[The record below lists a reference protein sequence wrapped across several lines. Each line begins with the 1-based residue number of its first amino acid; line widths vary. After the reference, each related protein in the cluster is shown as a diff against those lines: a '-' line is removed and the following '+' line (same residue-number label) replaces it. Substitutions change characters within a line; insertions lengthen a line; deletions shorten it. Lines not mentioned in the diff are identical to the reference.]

1 MEIIMF
7 YGRLLKIIL
16 QMIMIPLLVFAA
28 QGCKVSRNRALNDAF
43 SEYNGRYALV
53 IVKKDFTLTVYD
65 RDLNSV
71 AAYRIGLGSNPDM
84 KPKLY
89 ERDNRTPE
97 GVYAINEILSMDA
110 GRDTESYR
118 KLKKMNEVYFRA
130 SSGYHRY
137 NKIKE
142 DLGDNAYGPR
152 YYGINYP
159 SAADVR
165 RYNMS
170 VAKGAVPSVKGRI
183 SGIGG
188 GIAIH
193 GNNDG
198 ESIGGLCSSGC
209 IRMYNRDIVEL
220 EKYITLSTPV
230 LVFNR

>member
-1 MEIIMF
+1 MEMIMSQ
-7 YGRLLKIIL
+7 RCRVKIIL
-16 QMIMIPLLVFAA
+16 QMIMIPLLVFAV
-28 QGCKVSRNRALNDAF
+28 QGCKVSRNRALKDAF
-43 SEYNGRYALV
+43 SAYNGRYALV
-53 IVKKDFTLTVYD
+53 IIKKDFTLTVYD
-65 RDLNSV
+65 RDLKSV
-71 AAYRIGLGSNPDM
+71 AEYRIGLGSNPDM

-89 ERDNRTPE
+89 EGDSRTPE

-137 NKIKE
+137 NKINE

-159 SAADVR
+159 NGPDVR
-165 RYNMS
+165 RYNRS
-170 VAKGAVPSVKGRI
+170 VAEGAVPPVKGRI
-183 SGIGG
+183 PGIGG

-193 GNNDG
+193 GNNDE

-209 IRMYNRDIVEL
+209 VRMYNRDIVEL
-220 EKYITLSTPV
+220 EKYITMSTPV
-230 LVFNR
+230 LVFSR